1 MSAKTNGVWK
11 RYLSALLSAA
21 MVLSNAGMG
30 SLTSYA
36 GSTGTTIGVSGK
48 TGTAWSADSLN
59 GGSFTNT
66 ELYDAVSKL
75 YSTETEGV
83 TESQAEIW
91 EPGEESDFSK
101 IVFPGDPVYSD
112 DFSTALVQMEIT
124 PKDCR
129 TVIDKVRVAG
139 YYGSEGLASF
149 SDAEEA
155 TSSNASSSDA
165 EAKTYVYSAQVNADN
180 PVFLIYYRTSQ
191 EDESGNV
198 SYVGKD
204 AGSVYA
210 VNDPYVDEIQGAHA
224 LATPGDLVYED
235 PFLITDITKL
245 YRAYVQYQDG
255 NTSSLTALVAGNVK
269 DDLGNSVSGITLN
282 TDAMGEFFSDTDLL
296 SASVSKVQSSVYAT
310 ASLSDADGF
319 PGLVSAYEEQLK
331 ISSGELDKEWE
342 DYQANGESSEY
353 AGKFATNETQSTI
366 ENKREIIF
374 KDIYEVYFSS
384 FTKKKMPGLLGKIG
398 RTIPRTTTV
407 TMTKNFGKT
416 TVVKE
421 RTLKFSTLVYFMA
434 AQSNASE
441 PVYLDLSAGKT
452 FAGGYVTD
460 GKFTYKVT
468 GSDDAADYSTKTFA
482 VTPDGASSSTGT
494 AAIGSLEFTKAGTY
508 TYTVSENDS
517 GDAGITYDPS
527 THVVKA
533 VVTETANGFTETV
546 TLDGNPV
553 GEWTST
559 QTTDYDSA
567 TNTAT
572 EKSSNPAKVGKDG
585 GLTFTNKVKP
595 PKAAVTATKAL
606 DWPTGAVP
614 ANEYSFTLT
623 PKTDYGSDVTYS
635 SNGTDVSLGTT
646 VLTAGNSG
654 TAVTFPELTFAAK
667 TKTYTFTLAEA
678 DTAASS
684 SYDKDATTYTVTIS
698 VAPDAA
704 TGIYAATVTHA
715 KADGSAATGASFT
728 NKRKVS
734 SLEIDKA
741 AVGQGSSQTQLF
753 DFALTFDGEYTSLIS
768 NNTAG
773 GSTASDVNIATVW
786 GVTVVTY
793 KLNGTLS
800 GYDAHSKLVLA
811 GVPVGANYT
820 AAETADAS
828 YFPNSSWT
836 HTESSTAA
844 DNVHTFANQ
853 MRTANF
859 YISKE
864 VQGEHADKN
873 YEFTFNFAFQ
883 TPVGSI
889 PFEHI
894 YYKVSD
900 DDGVTYG
907 DAQELSVTKSD
918 TTYSGSLQIHG
929 GQVVEF
935 VDLPVG
941 GSVAY
946 TVVEQADD
954 LYTPNLVGRQD
965 VTINEGDAA
974 SGVKVN
980 YINTKNAPET
990 LATWTPAA
998 TKTVD
1003 SVVPASVITGSD
1015 ADGSAKTSPFAD
1027 LFRFS
1032 TKLQSEPDGATVTY
1046 GTTPDTLSV
1055 GSSLTKTNTAEG
1067 TVTFDT
1073 LTFDKEGTYTFQV
1086 TEDTASTA
1094 YVTKD
1099 SSVYT
1104 VTVPVKYETYIE
1116 KGVTKDRLVVDTVT
1130 MKKDGVA
1137 ATEIVFDNKTVA
1149 PAPATGT
1156 FIVSKTLDGN
1166 KPASGEFS
1174 FTVKRTSAPD
1184 NADSFADLTVQNG
1197 ADGSVNFGTVS
1208 YAIAGTY
1215 VYTIKEVIPDSAETA
1230 SSVIYDRSSYTVTV
1244 TVAYDGTNDGTND
1257 NKLAVKKT
1265 EYKAD
1270 NSASSALS
1278 AVFENFSM
1286 PSYTM
1291 SKSRVTSASQ
1301 KGATGKYGFY
1311 RGDKVTYNIVVTNT
1325 GKLPLTMNVT
1335 DAFDPVIASY
1345 FSTPYVTDVNGEG
1358 VTKNTEITSTTT
1370 EVNVTIQT
1378 GKTATVTY
1386 TATVQDSAPE
1396 YLANYAADDNG
1407 GNTKISGDGYLNT
1420 ATASY
1425 VTATATKSDGTPV
1438 IYTSDS
1444 GLIDKDGKNPLE
1456 DKHDT
1461 ANTPVQ
1467 VPVPGY
1473 TIEKSRVTK
1482 AEKKGST
1489 DTYGFRYGDTV
1500 TYSVTVTNTGDL
1512 PVTMDVSD
1520 SFADSMYF
1528 TDLTYTTVTGTDVKW
1543 NNNTSGTAPNITIG
1557 CNSTHDNK
1565 AVITVTAI
1573 VAAGTPENLANYAAD
1588 DNGGREKI
1596 PGDGYLNTAAISV
1609 VKATYTTNTGTTVTY
1624 DKEYTDSN
1632 GNHPLEDKHDTANTP
1647 VQVPTVSYE
1656 MSKSRVTSAE
1666 VKAGT
1671 DPAKYGF
1678 KRGEKVTYE
1687 VTVTNTG
1694 DEPLTMNVS
1703 DSFADSTYFS
1713 DLTYTTVTGTDVTWN
1728 NNSSGGKTVPNIT
1741 IGCNST
1747 HDNKAVITVTALVAE
1762 DTPENLDS
1770 TPDDKK
1776 DGKGY
1781 LNTATTSD
1789 VTADVTVKPITGVDE
1804 NGKTEYGTETTTTYD
1819 KDTWPKNTDGTSP
1832 LDGKKAIAHTPVQ
1845 VPVPGYTMIKSRI
1858 TPAAEKGSTGKYGF
1872 NRGDTVT
1879 YTVTVKNTGNM
1890 DLTMNVEDAFDPVI
1904 ASCFSD
1910 PAVTAVTQ
1918 SEGTDKGTVTYTP
1931 TALPTTGAV
1940 KVKLPAGISAEITY
1954 TATVKDTAPEYLA
1967 DYAADDNGT
1976 DNRTDGDGYRNT
1988 VTASDVTATA
1998 TKSDGTPVTYYKD
2011 TYPKDTEGK
2020 TPLDDKYDTANT
2032 PVKLTPSYTM
2042 EKTRVTEAPA
2052 KGSTAKYGFLHGD
2065 TVTYMITVVNTG
2077 ETILT
2082 MDVNDLFADSTY
2094 FTDITYQ
2101 SVIGTD
2107 VTWNNNMS
2115 GAATTTAPNI
2125 TIGCNGTH
2133 DNKAV
2138 ITVTAVVASVTPES
2152 LSNTA
2157 ADDGKGYENTAET
2170 INVVSKATESDG
2182 TKTTTAT
2189 TSLEDRR
2196 NTAHTPVQ
2204 VTAVTPGNGGGG
2216 GGNTPDTSVKPINP
2230 QDKGTPGTHTV
2241 TNGGYAD
2248 GTDLYGFNPD
2258 GTPMGN
2264 IWTAGGNLPKTGEA
2278 WRNLALLLGAVSLL
2292 MLFLFLILIR
2302 RKRQADNMEH
2312 STDPYKS
2319 KSK

>member
-1 MSAKTNGVWK
+1 
-11 RYLSALLSAA
+11 

-75 YSTETEGV
+75 YSTETAGV

-124 PKDCR
+124 PKDSR

-180 PVFLIYYRTSQ
+180 PVFLIYYRTAQ

-210 VNDPYVDEIQGAHA
+210 VNDPYVEEIQKTNTG
-224 LATPGDLVYED
+224 ATPSDLVYED
-235 PFLITDITKL
+235 PLLITDITKL

-255 NTSSLTALVAGNVK
+255 NTSSLTALVAGDVK

-319 PGLVSAYEEQLK
+319 AGLVSAYEEQLK
-331 ISSGELDKEWE
+331 ISFDELDREWE

-434 AQSNASE
+434 AQSNAPE

-460 GKFTYKVT
+460 GKFTYMVT
-468 GSDDAADYSTKTFA
+468 GSDDGADYGTQTIP
-482 VTPDGASSSTGT
+482 VTPDGVSSSTGT
-494 AAIGSLEFTKAGTY
+494 ASIGSMKFTKAGTY

-517 GDAGITYDPS
+517 GDADITYDPS

-533 VVTETANGFTETV
+533 IVTETANGFTETV

-553 GEWTST
+553 GEWTSA
-559 QTTDYDSA
+559 QTTDYDST
-567 TNTAT
+567 TNKAT
-572 EKSSNPAKVGKDG
+572 EKADNPANVGKDS
-585 GLTFTNKVKP
+585 GLSFTNKVKP
-595 PKAAVTATKAL
+595 PTAAVTATKAL
-606 DWPTGAVP
+606 DWPTGVVP

-646 VLTAGNSG
+646 ALTAGNLG
-654 TAVTFPELTFAAK
+654 AAVTFPELTFAAK
-667 TKTYTFTLAEA
+667 TATYTFTLAEA

-704 TGIYAATVTHA
+704 TGIYAATVTYA

-853 MRTANF
+853 VRTANF

-864 VQGEHADKN
+864 VQREHAYKSH
-873 YEFTFNFAFQ
+873 EFTFDFTFQ
-883 TPVGSI
+883 LTGGSI
-889 PFEHI
+889 PLDHI

-907 DAQELSVTKSD
+907 DTQELTVTKSG
-918 TTYSGSLQIHG
+918 TKYSGSLKIRG

-941 GSVAY
+941 GEVKY
-946 TVVEQADD
+946 TVDEEADG
-954 LYTPNLVGRQD
+954 LYTPNLSEPQD
-965 VTINEGDAA
+965 LTITEGNAA
-974 SGVKVN
+974 TGVKVN
-980 YINTKNAPET
+980 YINTKNDPET
-990 LATWTPAA
+990 FATWTPAA

-1003 SVVPASVITGSD
+1003 GVVPASVITESD
-1015 ADGSAKTSPFAD
+1015 TDGSAKTSPFAD

-1032 TKLQSEPDGATVTY
+1032 TKLQSEPAGATVTY
-1046 GTTPDTLSV
+1046 GTTPDTLAV

-1104 VTVPVKYETYIE
+1104 VTVPVKYETYTE
-1116 KGVTKDRLVVDTVT
+1116 DVVTEGGVTKDRLVVDTAKIT
-1130 MKKDGVA
+1130 MTKDGVA
-1137 ATEIVFDNKTVA
+1137 ATSIVFDNTLIA
-1149 PAPATGT
+1149 PTPATGT
-1156 FIVSKTLDGN
+1156 FAVSKKLDGTT
-1166 KPASGEFS
+1166 PASEDFL
-1174 FTVKRTSAPD
+1174 FTVKRVSAPD
-1184 NADSFADLTVQNG
+1184 KADFFVDRTAQNSS
-1197 ADGSVNFGTVS
+1197 DGSVNFSTVPYS
-1208 YAIAGTY
+1208 VAGTY
-1215 VYTIKEVIPDSAETA
+1215 IYMITETA
-1230 SSVIYDRSSYTVTV
+1230 GSDSSVIYDNSSYTVTV
-1244 TVAYDGTNDGTND
+1244 TVADDGTDD

-1265 EYKAD
+1265 EYKA
-1270 NSASSALS
+1270 NNSTSSASSPSPSA
-1278 AVFENFSM
+1278 AVFDNFSM

-1301 KGATGKYGFY
+1301 KGATEKYGFY

-1335 DAFDPVIASY
+1335 DAFDPAIASY

-1370 EVNVTIQT
+1370 GVNVTIQA

-1386 TATVQDSAPE
+1386 TAMVKDTTPESLSDS
-1396 YLANYAADDNG
+1396 AADD
-1407 GNTKISGDGYLNT
+1407 KKGYLNT
-1420 ATASY
+1420 ATTSD
-1425 VTATATKSDGTPV
+1425 VMATATKSDGTPV
-1438 IYTSDS
+1438 TYTSTS
-1444 GLIDKDGKNPLE
+1444 GLKDKDGKNPLV
-1456 DKHDT
+1456 DKYDT

-1489 DTYGFRYGDTV
+1489 NTYGFRYGDTV

-1512 PVTMDVSD
+1512 PVTIDVSD

-1528 TDLTYTTVTGTDVKW
+1528 TDLTYTTVTGTDVNW
-1543 NNNTSGTAPNITIG
+1543 NNNTSGTVTKTAPNITIG

-1596 PGDGYLNTAAISV
+1596 SGDGYLNTAATSN
-1609 VKATYTTNTGTTVTY
+1609 ATSTYTTNTGTTMTY
-1624 DKEYTDSN
+1624 NKEYTDSN
-1632 GNHPLEDKHDTANTP
+1632 GNHPLEDKHDTAHTP
-1647 VQVPTVSYE
+1647 VQVPTVSYV
-1656 MSKSRVTSAE
+1656 MSKSRVTPAE

-1671 DPAKYGF
+1671 VPAKYGF
-1678 KRGEKVTYE
+1678 MRGDKVTYE

-1703 DSFADSTYFS
+1703 DSFADSTYFT

-1728 NNSSGGKTVPNIT
+1728 NNTSGGKTVPNIT
-1741 IGCNST
+1741 IGYNST

-1770 TPDDKK
+1770 TTDDRK
-1776 DGKGY
+1776 DGEGY

-1789 VTADVTVKPITGVDE
+1789 ATAEVTTKPITGVDK
-1804 NGKTEYGTETTTTYD
+1804 NG
-1819 KDTWPKNTDGTSP
+1819 
-1832 LDGKKAIAHTPVQ
+1832 
-1845 VPVPGYTMIKSRI
+1845 
-1858 TPAAEKGSTGKYGF
+1858 
-1872 NRGDTVT
+1872 
-1879 YTVTVKNTGNM
+1879 
-1890 DLTMNVEDAFDPVI
+1890 
-1904 ASCFSD
+1904 
-1910 PAVTAVTQ
+1910 
-1918 SEGTDKGTVTYTP
+1918 
-1931 TALPTTGAV
+1931 
-1940 KVKLPAGISAEITY
+1940 
-1954 TATVKDTAPEYLA
+1954 
-1967 DYAADDNGT
+1967 
-1976 DNRTDGDGYRNT
+1976 NT
-1988 VTASDVTATA
+1988 VYGNEAMV
-1998 TKSDGTPVTYYKD
+1998 
-2011 TYPKDTEGK
+2011 
-2020 TPLDDKYDTANT
+2020 KYN
-2032 PVKLTPSYTM
+2032 
-2042 EKTRVTEAPA
+2042 
-2052 KGSTAKYGFLHGD
+2052 
-2065 TVTYMITVVNTG
+2065 
-2077 ETILT
+2077 
-2082 MDVNDLFADSTY
+2082 
-2094 FTDITYQ
+2094 
-2101 SVIGTD
+2101 
-2107 VTWNNNMS
+2107 
-2115 GAATTTAPNI
+2115 
-2125 TIGCNGTH
+2125 
-2133 DNKAV
+2133 
-2138 ITVTAVVASVTPES
+2138 
-2152 LSNTA
+2152 
-2157 ADDGKGYENTAET
+2157 
-2170 INVVSKATESDG
+2170 
-2182 TKTTTAT
+2182 
-2189 TSLEDRR
+2189 
-2196 NTAHTPVQ
+2196 
-2204 VTAVTPGNGGGG
+2204 
-2216 GGNTPDTSVKPINP
+2216 
-2230 QDKGTPGTHTV
+2230 
-2241 TNGGYAD
+2241 
-2248 GTDLYGFNPD
+2248 
-2258 GTPMGN
+2258 
-2264 IWTAGGNLPKTGEA
+2264 
-2278 WRNLALLLGAVSLL
+2278 
-2292 MLFLFLILIR
+2292 
-2302 RKRQADNMEH
+2302 
-2312 STDPYKS
+2312 
-2319 KSK
+2319 